1 MHKPQRNRWR
11 RHAQRSITTRKRGA
25 APAAP
30 TPEGRACP
38 ERRGRASL
46 CGLRCDLRGVASAS
60 RSVAARRGRV
70 ATVLCGVTRVGAATN
85 GDGAPPGMRHPT
97 HTQERS
103 MGSFKRSTGKESSC
117 SVARAWLRRSG
128 ACYAAT
134 ALGPPA
140 TTGAMPAAAGIP
152 AGARTS
158 GCSGERRH
166 ESERPTSQ
174 SVCSERGAPGG
185 APCEI

>member
-1 MHKPQRNRWR
+1 MARPPQPADRQGRLERYAVCHRYSRYSRGGGR
-11 RHAQRSITTRKRGA
+11 RKG
-25 APAAP
+25 
-30 TPEGRACP
+30 GRLP
-38 ERRGRASL
+38 SPLPVLSSRHL
-46 CGLRCDLRGVASAS
+46 GVA
-60 RSVAARRGRV
+60 RPRLHG
-70 ATVLCGVTRVGAATN
+70 VGAATI
-85 GDGAPPGMRHPT
+85 GDGAPPGMRNPT

-103 MGSFKRSTGKESSC
+103 MGSEEVYRQGIELV

-174 SVCSERGAPGG
+174 CAVSARDLVTISVERGAPGG
-185 APCEI
+185 GPCEI

>member
-1 MHKPQRNRWR
+1 MRTYWVLAR
-11 RHAQRSITTRKRGA
+11 R
-25 APAAP
+25 PAAAAQP
-30 TPEGRACP
+30 SCSPLRQRDLWGA
-38 ERRGRASL
+38 RGL
-46 CGLRCDLRGVASAS
+46 LRGGDRHLPCPCSLPGTLVWPVHA
-60 RSVAARRGRV
+60 
-70 ATVLCGVTRVGAATN
+70 CTRVGAATN

-103 MGSFKRSTGKESSC
+103 MGSEEVYRQGIELV

-174 SVCSERGAPGG
+174 CAVSARDLVTISVERGAPGG
-185 APCEI
+185 GPCEI